1 MGLFKKSVKTLV
13 LGGGGARGLCHL
25 GVLEVLEK
33 NNLIPDLIVG
43 TSMGAI
49 IGAYYALY
57 ADIKKVKQVV
67 KNLTEKEGLVD
78 IEESF
83 KKEEKKDAMTRLK
96 KGIKGVRTFLATS
109 RLGLDKIS
117 FFQEDIMRDE
127 LKQELED
134 KTFSDLKIKYIAVAT
149 QLDEAKIV
157 AFTKGDLMNPVLAS
171 ASIPG
176 VFLPVEID
184 GGIFVDGGVL
194 SNVAV
199 DIAYLAGSDR
209 IMAVSASSFREK
221 KDFKNGYE
229 LLEYTMYLR
238 AKEIELYKEKFAD
251 FLLEPE
257 IKEFTW
263 FDFSDFDKI
272 VEKGRIKAEEHLKDI
287 KRTFKG
293 RNSSSK
299 SRKIFFKTL
308 NTNIEFR

>member
-49 IGAYYALY
+49 IGAYYALH
-57 ADIKKVKQVV
+57 ADIKKVKDVV
-67 KNLTEKEGLVD
+67 KSLTEKQGLVD

-83 KKEEKKDAMTRLK
+83 KKEEKKDAMARLK

-117 FFQEDIMRDE
+117 FFQEDILRDE
-127 LKQELED
+127 LKQELEN
-134 KTFSDLKIKYIAVAT
+134 KTFSDLKIKFISVAT

-157 AFTKGDLMNPVLAS
+157 AFTKGDLMNSVLAS

-176 VFLPVEID
+176 IFLPVEID
-184 GGIFVDGGVL
+184 DGIFVDGGVL

-238 AKEIELYKEKFAD
+238 AKEIELYKENFAD

-257 IKEFTW
+257 IKEFT
-263 FDFSDFDKI
+263 
-272 VEKGRIKAEEHLKDI
+272 
-287 KRTFKG
+287 
-293 RNSSSK
+293 
-299 SRKIFFKTL
+299 
-308 NTNIEFR
+308 